1 MNRPRKKHMTN
12 QEVADLL
19 FLTHS
24 AVSRLRNGTRSPSL
38 QTMVTVETA
47 LDWPLN
53 EQITAK
59 IEDTYATYLEGQIA
73 KIANG

>member
-1 MNRPRKKHMTN
+1 
-12 QEVADLL
+12 
-19 FLTHS
+19 
-24 AVSRLRNGTRSPSL
+24 
-38 QTMVTVETA
+38 MVTVETA